1 MSWFLDAGSAD
12 ASTSNLELFQLPPTQ
27 TALASNKFEAF
38 NPLTSLEHGGPL
50 EYKIHVGDEYYVD
63 PRHVYLYMQAKIV
76 QNNGDLLVDDEE
88 YKVNVPDPDNPGETK
103 EETRNR
109 VPDKSVVFPVNN
121 LIGSCFKQVEVFL
134 NNKQV
139 GSADSLYHYR
149 HYLECLLSYSSAQ
162 KLHQLKTNGYYQDE
176 GGMNDHEDTI
186 KDESSTNKGAVARY
200 KWTRYSKSVETMGK
214 IHSELFEQDK
224 LLLNKMS
231 LSIKMHRNDPSVFL
245 MAKGVTNQYKLLIEK
260 AVLYVN
266 VKKVSSH
273 VRLSHEERLLKS
285 NAKYPMRK
293 VNMRFFSR
301 GANRA
306 DLSEPN
312 LVNGEL
318 PSKIVIGLVRTD
330 AFNGNLGLNPFN
342 FENFNVSQIGL
353 RRNGQSIPYEPLQFD
368 FEEDNYFMGYFS
380 MMFGTNLWSSNISN
394 GISMES
400 YKNGF
405 TLYGFNLTPDDSSGL
420 NWNLVE
426 SGNISLDIRL
436 KRPSDH
442 SITIIAYLESDAVM
456 EIESSRNII
465 YDE

>member
-139 GSADSLYHYR
+139 GSSDSLYHYR
-149 HYLECLLSYSSAQ
+149 HYLECLLSYSS
-162 KLHQLKTNGYYQDE
+162 
-176 GGMNDHEDTI
+176 
-186 KDESSTNKGAVARY
+186 ARY

-231 LSIKMHRNDPSVFL
+231 LSIKMHINDPSVFL

-266 VKKVSSH
+266 VKKVSSN

-442 SITIIAYLESDAVM
+442 SITIMAYLESDAVM